1 MTTPALRDCRD
12 DSAGCDF
19 ETAPKADLDRLLTG
33 RAVDRVLERRRRL
46 GDSSVVPVL
55 TVRYE
60 PPLSEADC
68 ARLEAEHNA
77 ATKASWVGSVRIE
90 SARVRMETIELT
102 LAPLTAEHVPLE
114 TLRRHARVGLS
125 PELAV
130 SFLVDV
136 ATAMSGAVHGGLHPR
151 RVVVL
156 ADGEVKLVGTR
167 SSGLSR
173 VLAPALTK
181 NEGDVWRAPEQKWG
195 ATPDERSD
203 VYALGL
209 LLFWLLSDD
218 LDVPSLVR
226 RARTASHETTIP
238 LEIAEAIMC
247 AVSEDPALRY
257 PEPLAF
263 CQAVTA
269 HVMPTSDRTIITNA
283 LRYIIDAGRGGLAA
297 MLGAVEI
304 EAKDTADPFSPL
316 ADGPAVEDFDALEPE
331 EAAEVVAPL
340 GLDSRSIAVSVAP
353 VAGFEGAKPNAT
365 ERLSVAPPVELGVP
379 RVITEKSNVEMIEER
394 PAQERALPL
403 PVRDVPELMPPSPV
417 ADAAPIV
424 DVNDYSIAPAEA
436 APRPESQTP
445 KPPSADLDFEDEP
458 WSPTHLPDASVP
470 APKRSRLP
478 YAIGGAMMGV
488 AVVASLGWAFAPN
501 AERGAEEM
509 ERVAAAPVAPVEAPV
524 ASPAEDVAAPE
535 PEAPAE
541 AAEAGPE
548 IVEAEATV
556 VNAEPA
562 GVPLD
567 LMTIMSHPSGA
578 TVSIDGRIVGRTPFV
593 TKRALEPREY
603 RVEVRLPGHERWQR
617 MVTPNA
623 DHGTIS
629 LVAQLVEQPEV
640 KTASAE
646 FPLEP

>member
-1 MTTPALRDCRD
+1 M
-12 DSAGCDF
+12 
-19 ETAPKADLDRLLTG
+19 
-33 RAVDRVLERRRRL
+33 LERRRRL

-55 TVRYE
+55 TVRFE
-60 PPLSEADC
+60 PPLTDADC

-90 SARVRMETIELT
+90 SARVRTDTIELT
-102 LAPLTAEHVPLE
+102 LAPLTADHVPLE

-125 PELAV
+125 AELAV

-156 ADGEVKLVGTR
+156 ADGDVKLVGTR
-167 SSGLSR
+167 SAGLSR
-173 VLAPALTK
+173 VLAPALT
-181 NEGDVWRAPEQKWG
+181 NSEHDVWRAPEQKWG

-226 RARTASHETTIP
+226 RARTASHESTIP

-247 AVSEDPALRY
+247 AVSQDPALRY
-257 PEPLAF
+257 PDPLAF

-269 HVMPTSDRTIITNA
+269 HVPPTSDRTIITNA

-304 EAKDTADPFSPL
+304 EAKASADPFSPL

-331 EAAEVVAPL
+331 EAADVVAPFA
-340 GLDSRSIAVSVAP
+340 LDSRSIAVTVAP
-353 VAGFEGAKPNAT
+353 VAGFEGAKATET

-379 RVITEKSNVEMIEER
+379 RVITEKSNVETIEER
-394 PAQERALPL
+394 SAPERALPL
-403 PVRDVPELMPPSPV
+403 PVRDVPALMPASPI
-417 ADAAPIV
+417 ASAAPVV
-424 DVNDYSIAPAEA
+424 DVNDYSTAPAEA
-436 APRPESQTP
+436 LPRPESHTP
-445 KPPSADLDFEDEP
+445 KPPSTDLDLDDEP
-458 WSPTHLPDASVP
+458 WSPTHLPEASVP
-470 APKRSRLP
+470 APRRSRLP
-478 YAIGGAMMGV
+478 YALGGAMMGV

-509 ERVAAAPVAPVEAPV
+509 HRVAAATVASAPV
-524 ASPAEDVAAPE
+524 ASPAEVVTAPE
-535 PEAPAE
+535 PEAPTE
-541 AAEAGPE
+541 DAAASE

-629 LVAQLVEQPEV
+629 LVAQLVEQAEV